1 MKIVKPTVMVLALS
15 LLFIQSQAQ
24 TDVPKGFKKGSIL
37 LFDSTMLSG
46 YVKDNMSGGASLWY
60 IATPGDKKKSYSG
73 SDILSADIEG
83 SPYICING
91 DFFKVIC
98 KGELTF
104 LQKASD
110 ASGKVSYNGA
120 NPVFSN
126 GTDGRPGDYYIYAGA
141 SKALKL
147 LSKKNMDEVIS
158 SSFNGYTAAIDKA
171 KTVNGDIAQL
181 KEAVTL
187 YNNRNK

>member
-1 MKIVKPTVMVLALS
+1 MKIVKSIAMTLAVC
-15 LLFIQSQAQ
+15 LLITQSHAQ
-24 TDVPKGFKKGSIL
+24 TDAPKGYKKGNIV
-37 LFDSTMLSG
+37 LFDSTVLSG
-46 YVKDNMSGGASLWY
+46 YVKDNMSSNASLWFV
-60 IATPGDKKKSYSG
+60 ATSGDKKKEYSG
-73 SDILSADIEG
+73 ADILSSDIEG
-83 SPYICING
+83 IPYICING

-120 NPVFSN
+120 NAVFSS
-126 GTDGRPGDYYIYAGA
+126 GTDGRPGDYFIYAGA
-141 SKALKL
+141 NKALKL
-147 LSKKNMDEVIS
+147 VSKKNMDEVVTA
-158 SSFNGYTAAIDKA
+158 SFNGYTAAIEKA

>member
-1 MKIVKPTVMVLALS
+1 MKIVKSIAMVMTLS
-15 LLFIQSQAQ
+15 LMLIQSQAQ
-24 TDVPKGFKKGSIL
+24 TDAPKGFKKGSII
-37 LFDSTMLSG
+37 LFDSAVLSG
-46 YVKDNMSGGASLWY
+46 YVKDNMGSDASLWF

-83 SPYICING
+83 TPYICING

-120 NPVFSN
+120 NAVFSN
-126 GTDGRPGDYYIYAGA
+126 GTDGRPGDYFIYAGA
-141 SKALKL
+141 KKALQL
-147 LSKKNMDEVIS
+147 VSKKNMDEVIT

-187 YNNRNK
+187 YNNRIK

>member
-1 MKIVKPTVMVLALS
+1 MLLALS

-46 YVKDNMSGGASLWY
+46 YVKDNMSGDASLWFV
-60 IATPGDKKKSYSG
+60 ATPGDKKKSYSG

-120 NPVFSN
+120 NAVFSN
-126 GTDGRPGDYYIYAGA
+126 GTDGRPGDYFIYAGA

-147 LSKKNMDEVIS
+147 VSKKNMNEVIS